1 MTHAKVVT
9 LVVSISLVALLAG
22 CSGDSG
28 SRRTT
33 ISQTSET
40 TNVEGRD
47 AVMRPTRALTDAN
60 ILAILEAANKGEIM
74 EAKLAQQR
82 AMNPEVRLYASRM
95 TQEHQA
101 LLDQGSNLASRL
113 NITPALPAGD
123 RELTTEHQ
131 VDIESL
137 KSKSGEAF
145 DRAYLDHKIQVHE
158 QVLRR
163 LEDAAMEAQHP
174 EVRTLLAQVQ
184 PGIQA
189 HLKAARDLQRG
200 LLNGQR

>member
-1 MTHAKVVT
+1 
-9 LVVSISLVALLAG
+9 
-22 CSGDSG
+22 
-28 SRRTT
+28 
-33 ISQTSET
+33 
-40 TNVEGRD
+40 
-47 AVMRPTRALTDAN
+47 
-60 ILAILEAANKGEIM
+60 
-74 EAKLAQQR
+74 
-82 AMNPEVRLYASRM
+82 MNPEVRLYASRM

-101 LLDQGSNLASRL
+101 LLDQSSNLASRL
-113 NITPALPAGD
+113 NITPALPPGD
-123 RELTTEHQ
+123 RELTSEHQ
-131 VDIESL
+131 VDVESL

-145 DRAYLDHKIQVHE
+145 DRAYLEHKIQVHE

-189 HLKAARDLQRG
+189 HLKAARDLQRD